1 MEVDVVRKRIGL
13 SMKLDAAP
21 VRASGDRND
30 RGGQDLRGVVNSYRP
45 RQEEVRNSSMA
56 DKLAALRKS

>member
-30 RGGQDLRGVVNSYRP
+30 RGGQDLRGAANTHRP
-45 RQEEVRNSSMA
+45 RQEEVCNSLMA
-56 DKLAALRKS
+56 DKLAALRQN